1 MQLKFS
7 RFIEGDLDEIA
18 DFIAQDN
25 PLRAVTFIKEIRSKF
40 TEIQNNSLA
49 YQLRPDIGDEA
60 RMATVGN
67 YAILFR
73 VMGDSVRIE
82 RVAYGNRDLPSIL

>member
-7 RFIEGDLDEIA
+7 RFIEGDLDDIA

-25 PLRAVTFIKEIRSKF
+25 PRRAVTFIKEIRLKF
-40 TEIQNNSLA
+40 REVLKNPLA
-49 YQLRPDIGDEA
+49 YQLRPDIGNEA
-60 RMATVGN
+60 RMATIGN

-73 VMGDSVRIE
+73 VVGDSVRIE
-82 RVAYGNRDLPSIL
+82 RVAYGNRDLPNVL

>member
-1 MQLKFS
+1 
-7 RFIEGDLDEIA
+7 LDEIA

-25 PLRAVTFIKEIRSKF
+25 PRRAVTFIKKIRSKF